1 MSGGS
6 RDDTRRL
13 LEWLV
18 PEGGEARQRAE
29 RVLDFSRALDAAT
42 RESTG
47 PGLAEARR
55 AFDDEVRARAV
66 GALEDLLVHH
76 LAAVHLRASFA
87 PLPTPRTTAQAAWQ
101 SVALLRDS
109 IAGLPGVP
117 APGEGALAVAGRLL
131 GGLYQLGGE
140 EGRLELWHAR
150 LAHAAGGARVGER
163 AFRERLEQTPARGRG
178 SRPFPELLAG
188 LVACLLDRGAVRE
201 AEAVLEEHR
210 DLNEGRGLQR
220 LRAWTR
226 LVRGERVAEFARGSL
241 DDLPFSE
248 WPLALVE
255 LAGDW
260 EELGA
265 AVGSAPEPP
274 EGELAL
280 AADLETP
287 PFRDRC
293 DCGASAL
300 AVFAFGLGRSVEL
313 LHLDV
318 APGLR
323 GRVQAWLDEREGASF
338 VRERPEHSLVVEAA
352 PQRLHGTGLPSAL
365 GPGARALA
373 LTPVLDEEGEVS
385 GWLHLEFE
393 HHLVPERVRLQRH
406 AATWRLPLL
415 RRSAQRSERGLFHSD
430 QVSEERA
437 EPARWILGGELG
449 GRAGELCGETFRA
462 LARALG
468 IKLRQRRWWAFAV
481 EDGQARFVNSG
492 GEGLAGD
499 GNGTGGGRALDRCMS
514 TGGVITFDESDP
526 RLAIHGQSA
535 SGVVL
540 PLIEG
545 GAVVGLFAVESGRRR
560 DFKGVDLDHLAQ
572 LASEIALPLGLA
584 RFRAWH
590 LERHGYDLYFD
601 SGDEALREFSE
612 RVLIAARSR
621 SPLVLSGPAG
631 AGKRVIAR
639 WVQWRAG
646 HVDGRLEVFHAE
658 LDGCDPERCAAW
670 RERLS
675 EGPGTFLVE
684 DVGSLAP
691 ELQEEL
697 LRALEAPTAEGV
709 DRQWIATTTTSLA
722 ACVEAGDLRPD
733 LAARLDRFQLF
744 VPGLADRRRDVPGL
758 TRFFAARFA
767 AEEGCEAPVFDD
779 AALALLWRQRWPGHL
794 RDLEALVFKL
804 VVLHPGETLGP
815 EELRSVARRFKLD
828 LREKLPSR
836 RPRRADLVQ
845 ALRSSLT
852 GTGRI
857 NKRRAAALLGWD
869 PDTLVARMD
878 DAGLDGDALEVEPE
892 VWGG

>member
-1 MSGGS
+1 LSGGF

-29 RVLDFSRALDAAT
+29 RVLDFTRALDAAT
-42 RESTG
+42 RESAG
-47 PGLAEARR
+47 PEPAEARR
-55 AFDDEVRARAV
+55 AFDHEVRARAV
-66 GALEDLLVHH
+66 GALEDLLIHH
-76 LAAVHLRASFA
+76 LAAVHLRGSFA
-87 PLPTPRTTAQAAWQ
+87 PLPSPRTTAQAAWQ

-109 IAGLPGVP
+109 VAGLPGVP
-117 APGEGALAVAGRLL
+117 EPGEGALPVAGRLL
-131 GGLYQLGGE
+131 GGLYQLGGD

-201 AEAVLEEHR
+201 AEAVLDEHR
-210 DLNEGRGLQR
+210 GLNEARELQR

-226 LVRGERVAEFARGSL
+226 LVRGECAADLARGLLDGLSL
-241 DDLPFSE
+241 SE
-248 WPLALVE
+248 WPLALQE
-255 LAGDW
+255 LAVDW
-260 EELGA
+260 EELRA
-265 AVGSAPEPP
+265 AVGAAPEPP
-274 EGELAL
+274 AGETAL
-280 AADLETP
+280 AADLEAP

-293 DCGASAL
+293 ACGASAL

-323 GRVQAWLDEREGASF
+323 GRVRAWLDEREGASF

-415 RRSAQRSERGLFHSD
+415 RRSAERSERGLFDSD
-430 QVSEERA
+430 QVGEEGA
-437 EPARWILGGELG
+437 ESSRWNRRGELG
-449 GRAGELCGETFRA
+449 GRAGELCGETFRT

-481 EDGQARFVNSG
+481 EGGQARFVESG
-492 GEGLAGD
+492 GEGLGGD
-499 GNGTGGGRALDRCMS
+499 GDGSGGGRALDRCLS
-514 TGGVITFDESDP
+514 TGGVIAFDESDP
-526 RLAIHGQSA
+526 RLSIHGQSA

-540 PLIEG
+540 PLVES
-545 GAVVGLFAVESGRRR
+545 GAVVGLFAVESSRRR
-560 DFKGVDLDHLAQ
+560 DFKSVDLDHLAQ
-572 LASEIALPLGLA
+572 LASDFALPLGLA

-612 RVLIAARSR
+612 RVLVAARSR

-631 AGKRVIAR
+631 VGKRVIAR
-639 WVQWRAG
+639 WAQWRAG
-646 HVDGRLEVFHAE
+646 HADERLDIFHAE
-658 LDGCDPERCAAW
+658 LDGGDPERRAAW
-670 RERLS
+670 IERLG
-675 EGPGTFLVE
+675 EGRGASLVQ

-691 ELQEEL
+691 ELQEQL
-697 LRALEAPTAEGV
+697 LRALEAPVVEGE
-709 DRQWIATTTTSLA
+709 DRQWVATTTSSLA

-744 VPGLADRRRDVPGL
+744 VPGLRDRRRDVPGL
-758 TRFFAARFA
+758 ARFFAARFA
-767 AEEGCEAPVFDD
+767 VEEGCDAPVFDE

-815 EELRSVARRFKLD
+815 QELRSVAQRFKLD

-845 ALRSSLT
+845 ALRSTLT
-852 GTGRI
+852 RTGRT

-869 PDTLVARMD
+869 PDTLVARMG
-878 DAGLDGDALEVEPE
+878 DAGLDEEALAAEPE